1 MRRLYLFLAF
11 VGFAVPTY
19 FLGAFLREHGLD
31 LPLLFSLPF
40 ANKAA
45 TFFTSDL
52 ILTAI
57 VFLVY
62 AFVDLRRRKQRNWWM
77 YLLATL
83 LVGPSFS
90 LPLFLYLRERQV
102 EMQIPEDSE

>member
-1 MRRLYLFLAF
+1 MRA
-11 VGFAVPTY
+11 
-19 FLGAFLREHGLD
+19 HGLD

-45 TFFTSDL
+45 TFFTGDL
-52 ILTAI
+52 ILTATA
-57 VFLVY
+57 FLVH
-62 AFVDLRRRKQRNWWM
+62 ALDDLRRRSQRNWWM

-90 LPLFLYLRERQV
+90 LPLFRYLREREV
-102 EMQIPEDSE
+102 EMHIPENSN